1 MVGRKESLV
10 SPWDHPKRMVDASVF
25 PFRRRAGARNG
36 SVARGFYLL
45 GDPAISWVNQQLM
58 QSLLGVTGVQ
68 VHLQARGQWSRN
80 I

>member
-1 MVGRKESLV
+1 MVGRKECLV
-10 SPWDHPKRMVDASVF
+10 SPWDHPKRVDTSVL
-25 PFRRRAGARNG
+25 PFRRRTRTSNR
-36 SVARGFYLL
+36 SIARGFYLL